1 LVNHVLLLQVISW
14 DANRVPN
21 SPLCEVIPSLRESPT
36 PSM

>member
-1 LVNHVLLLQVISW
+1 VLLLQVISW

-21 SPLCEVIPSLRESPT
+21 SPLCEVIPLLSEPLT